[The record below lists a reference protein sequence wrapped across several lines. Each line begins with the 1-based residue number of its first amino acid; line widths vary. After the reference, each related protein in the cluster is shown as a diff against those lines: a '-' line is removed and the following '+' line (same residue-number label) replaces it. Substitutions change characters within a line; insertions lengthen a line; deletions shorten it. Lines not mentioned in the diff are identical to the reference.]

1 VAAVSFAIAE
11 RSPRLGYALA
21 ATAATLW
28 AVNSSLAR
36 FLLDDG
42 VSALHLAQ
50 LRSTVTWL
58 LLAGI
63 LLAVAPRTLR
73 IRREDVPRMAW
84 FGIAGLA
91 GVHATYFLAIDRIDI
106 GVALTIQYLGP
117 LLILLWLRFGHGR
130 RLRPSMWAAVALA
143 AAGCFL
149 VVEAYDVRRL
159 DVAGLVPAFGA
170 AFAFA
175 TYIVAAERAGHRY
188 TAPTTLAWAAGFATL
203 FWLVARPPWT
213 FPWHDFAAPSHLA
226 LGLGVAIIGTL
237 VPFLLMV
244 IAVRHIPGLRAAV
257 VATLEPVLG
266 ALIAWPVHGQDLSG
280 PQLTGAVVVIAAVL
294 WVQMH
299 RPEQHAEG
307 APAYGS

>member
-1 VAAVSFAIAE
+1 MAVGTVE

-28 AVNSSLAR
+28 AVNGSLAR
-36 FLLDDG
+36 FLLEDG

-50 LRSTVTWL
+50 MRATVTWL
-58 LLAGI
+58 LLVGV

-91 GVHATYFLAIDRIDI
+91 GVHATYFLAIERLDI

-130 RLRPSMWAAVALA
+130 RLRPSMWTAVALA
-143 AAGCFL
+143 ALGCFL

-159 DVAGLVPAFGA
+159 DPAGLVPAFGA

-188 TAPTTLAWAAGFATL
+188 AAPTTLVWAAGFATL
-203 FWLVARPPWT
+203 FWLLLRPPWT
-213 FPWHDFAAPSHLA
+213 FPWRDFAAPAQLA
-226 LGLGVAIIGTL
+226 LGFGVAIVGTL

-244 IAVRHIPGLRAAV
+244 VAVRHIPGLRAAV

-266 ALIAWPVHGQDLSG
+266 ALIAWPVHSQELSP
-280 PQLTGAVVVIAAVL
+280 PQLAGAVVVIAAVI
-294 WVQMH
+294 WVQTH

-307 APAYGS
+307 APAYRD

>member
-1 VAAVSFAIAE
+1 MSLATAE

-21 ATAATLW
+21 ATAAALW

-36 FLLDDG
+36 FLLQDG
-42 VSALHLAQ
+42 VSPLHLAQ
-50 LRSTVTWL
+50 LRSTITWL
-58 LLAGI
+58 ILAGALI
-63 LLAVAPRTLR
+63 AVAPRTLM

-91 GVHATYFLAIDRIDI
+91 GVHATYFLAIERLDI

-117 LLILLWLRFGHGR
+117 LLILLWLRFFHGR
-130 RLRPSMWAAVALA
+130 RLRPSMWAAVALSA
-143 AAGCFL
+143 VGCFL
-149 VVEAYDVRRL
+149 VVEAYDAARL
-159 DVAGLVPAFGA
+159 DVAGLIPAFGA

-188 TAPTTLAWAAGFATL
+188 GAPTTLAWAAGFATL
-203 FWLVARPPWT
+203 FWLLVRPPWT
-213 FPWHDFAAPSHLA
+213 FPWEDFASSSHLA

-266 ALIAWPVHGQDLSG
+266 ALIAWPVHGQHLS
-280 PQLTGAVVVIAAVL
+280 PAQLAGAVVVISAVI
-294 WVQMH
+294 WVQTH
-299 RPEQHAEG
+299 RPEQLSEG
-307 APAYGS
+307 APAYGA

>member
-1 VAAVSFAIAE
+1 MSGVE

-21 ATAATLW
+21 ATAAALW
-28 AVNSSLAR
+28 ALNSSLAR
-36 FLLDDG
+36 FLLEDG

-58 LLAGI
+58 ILVGVLLAI
-63 LLAVAPRTLR
+63 APRSLR
-73 IRREDVPRMAW
+73 IRRADVPRMAW

-91 GVHATYFLAIDRIDI
+91 GVHATYFLAIERLDI

-117 LLILLWLRFGHGR
+117 LLILLWLRCFHGR
-130 RLRPSMWAAVALA
+130 RLRLSTWGAVLLSAT
-143 AAGCFL
+143 GCFL

-159 DVAGLVPAFGA
+159 DWAGLVPAFGA

-203 FWLVARPPWT
+203 FWLVIRPPWT
-213 FPWHDFAAPSHLA
+213 FPWEEFASASRLA
-226 LGLGVAIIGTL
+226 LGLGVAIVGTL
-237 VPFLLMV
+237 VPFMLMI

-266 ALIAWPVHGQDLSG
+266 ALVAWPVHGQLLAP
-280 PQLTGAVVVIAAVL
+280 PQLVGALVVIAAVI
-294 WVQMH
+294 WVQTH
-299 RPEQHAEG
+299 RPEQHSEG
-307 APAYGS
+307 APAYGT